1 MRRRR
6 KWTAEETDLQVSP
19 GLSENE
25 SSNSKR
31 EYGESVD
38 TVGFGMVFT
47 RKGSVK

>member
-25 SSNSKR
+25 SRVIAK
-31 EYGESVD
+31 ESMGRVWIQ
-38 TVGFGMVFT
+38 
-47 RKGSVK
+47 